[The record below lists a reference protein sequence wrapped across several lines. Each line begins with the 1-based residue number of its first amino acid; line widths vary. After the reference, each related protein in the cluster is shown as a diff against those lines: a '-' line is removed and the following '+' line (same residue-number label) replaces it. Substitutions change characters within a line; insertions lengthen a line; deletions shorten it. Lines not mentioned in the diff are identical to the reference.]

1 MKRSALL
8 KSSLAL
14 SAAALAAKSAD
25 AAIIYSGTVD
35 LIVTNDQPVAFDLDN
50 DGTDDYEFLFG
61 NNEKTKPSVRTT
73 DFKGVNGINL
83 VFAQDTAHTLPVT
96 PAGLSIDSSFAAGLS
111 NAYTETW
118 FYQNWDKNAYGN
130 WYDGSETVTGYVGFA
145 IPRDGGTD
153 YNYGWAQ
160 FSVNVDGKFMEL
172 HDFAYETDLNTAII
186 TGAVPEPTST
196 ALLLTGAAGLLALR
210 KRRARR
216 A

>member
-1 MKRSALL
+1 MKRSSIL
-8 KSSLAL
+8 KSSLAI

-25 AAIIYSGTVD
+25 AAIIYSGNVD
-35 LIVTNDQPVAFDLDN
+35 LFSTDDQPVTFDLDD
-50 DGTDDYEFLFG
+50 DGTADYEFFFG
-61 NNEKTKPSVRTT
+61 NNSNNKPSVRTT
-73 DFKGVNGINL
+73 NFRTDGINL
-83 VFAQDTAHTLPVT
+83 VFAQDSAHTLSVT
-96 PAGLSIDSSFAAGLS
+96 PAGVAIDASFLAGLTS
-111 NAYTETW
+111 AYTETW